1 MELNIKQLIE
11 AFGDFINIICIILKE
26 HAKFIKIALIVVYK
40 TIYRVKL
47 VKTEYV
53 LNEKYFSISIRSQK
67 YIFYDRNL
75 TLAIIIKYTII

>member
-1 MELNIKQLIE
+1 ML
-11 AFGDFINIICIILKE
+11 
-26 HAKFIKIALIVVYK
+26 YR

-67 YIFYDRNL
+67 YIFFDRNL
-75 TLAIIIKYTII
+75 TLAIIIKYNIKQNHLQLLFYVAAIIIIVCIFNLETEEKQ